1 MAPDFPRHHDHSPEE
16 ELEEL
21 EEEKEEQVLHREP
34 LEEELMEEGHSELGE
49 HIDGVDHVE

>member
-1 MAPDFPRHHDHSPEE
+1 MAPHSRSDRSPEE

-34 LEEELMEEGHSELGE
+34 LEEELMEEGRSEAGE